1 MKRIIWFLFLAA
13 CATGL
18 ALLMGDSRASA
29 VLFWPPYRI
38 SLSFNLLVFLLLAFF
53 VLLYFALR
61 TLQAFL
67 SMPSRAQTWR
77 SQYHERAMYQQLLD
91 AHMQLWAGRYSRAA
105 KSAALALDH
114 AHKREAETP
123 VSSALEMMAAHLL
136 AVMDGVPV
144 GSARLLTEGAVG
156 KIGRVCVLQSARGKG
171 IGADLIRAAVARF
184 RGVPGIA
191 KVKLG
196 AQVHALG
203 FYAGLG
209 FAPVGEEYLDAGIVH
224 RDMVLTF

>member
-1 MKRIIWFLFLAA
+1 
-13 CATGL
+13 
-18 ALLMGDSRASA
+18 
-29 VLFWPPYRI
+29 V
-38 SLSFNLLVFLLLAFF
+38 
-53 VLLYFALR
+53 
-61 TLQAFL
+61 TLQIIETRDIAL
-67 SMPSRAQTWR
+67 CR
-77 SQYHERAMYQQLLD
+77 QLRRVVFIDEQGVSEADELD
-91 AHMQLWAGRYSRAA
+91 D
-105 KSAALALDH
+105 LDGV
-114 AHKREAETP
+114 A
-123 VSSALEMMAAHLL
+123 VHLL
-136 AVMDGVPV
+136 AVLDGVPV
-144 GSARLLTEGAVG
+144 GSARLLTVGSMG

>member
-1 MKRIIWFLFLAA
+1 M
-13 CATGL
+13 
-18 ALLMGDSRASA
+18 
-29 VLFWPPYRI
+29 
-38 SLSFNLLVFLLLAFF
+38 
-53 VLLYFALR
+53 
-61 TLQAFL
+61 TLQIIETREIAL
-67 SMPSRAQTWR
+67 CR
-77 SQYHERAMYQQLLD
+77 QLRRVVFIDEQGVSEADELD
-91 AHMQLWAGRYSRAA
+91 D
-105 KSAALALDH
+105 LDEV
-114 AHKREAETP
+114 A
-123 VSSALEMMAAHLL
+123 VHLL
-136 AVMDGVPV
+136 AVLDGVPV
-144 GSARLLTEGAVG
+144 GSARLLTEGSMG

>member
-1 MKRIIWFLFLAA
+1 M
-13 CATGL
+13 
-18 ALLMGDSRASA
+18 
-29 VLFWPPYRI
+29 
-38 SLSFNLLVFLLLAFF
+38 
-53 VLLYFALR
+53 
-61 TLQAFL
+61 TLQITETRDIAL
-67 SMPSRAQTWR
+67 CR
-77 SQYHERAMYQQLLD
+77 QLRRVVFIDEQGVSEADELDDLD
-91 AHMQLWAGRYSRAA
+91 AVA
-105 KSAALALDH
+105 
-114 AHKREAETP
+114 
-123 VSSALEMMAAHLL
+123 VHLL
-136 AVMDGVPV
+136 AVLDGVPV
-144 GSARLLTEGAVG
+144 GSARLLTEGATG

-171 IGADLIRAAVARF
+171 IGAGLIRAAVARF

>member
-1 MKRIIWFLFLAA
+1 M
-13 CATGL
+13 
-18 ALLMGDSRASA
+18 
-29 VLFWPPYRI
+29 
-38 SLSFNLLVFLLLAFF
+38 
-53 VLLYFALR
+53 
-61 TLQAFL
+61 TLQIIETQDIAL
-67 SMPSRAQTWR
+67 CR
-77 SQYHERAMYQQLLD
+77 QLRRVVFIDEQGVSEADELD
-91 AHMQLWAGRYSRAA
+91 D
-105 KSAALALDH
+105 LDGV
-114 AHKREAETP
+114 A
-123 VSSALEMMAAHLL
+123 VHLL
-136 AVMDGVPV
+136 AVLDGVPV
-144 GSARLLTEGAVG
+144 GSARLLTVGSMG

>member
-1 MKRIIWFLFLAA
+1 MSRPDPIRIEVTRDVPT
-13 CATGL
+13 CQ
-18 ALLMGDSRASA
+18 
-29 VLFWPPYRI
+29 
-38 SLSFNLLVFLLLAFF
+38 
-53 VLLYFALR
+53 ALR
-61 TLQAFL
+61 KVVFIDEQGVSQADEVDGL
-67 SMPSRAQTWR
+67 DGRAI
-77 SQYHERAMYQQLLD
+77 
-91 AHMQLWAGRYSRAA
+91 
-105 KSAALALDH
+105 
-114 AHKREAETP
+114 
-123 VSSALEMMAAHLL
+123 HLL
-136 AVMDGVPV
+136 AWDEACPV
-144 GSARLLTEGAVG
+144 GTARLLVKGATG